1 MALILK
7 TVALATFAALAI
19 AAPALAAD
27 AVTPTEQAPPA
38 PLVDGWKYQA
48 SIYGWATAL
57 NGDVGIRGLP
67 PAHVD
72 LSAWDA
78 IQHLDGAFAGS
89 LMANDGTWLLFADFL
104 YAKVKADYDFKR
116 SSGSGDFEQEQILF
130 TALAGHR
137 IPLAVENLQLFGTI
151 GLRYQHYKA
160 TLDID
165 PERFR
170 SISRSGSKD
179 WVDPVIGLY
188 AHYDFTPKWFLDA
201 MVDIG
206 GFGVSSHFTT
216 QDTVA
221 VGYNWNDHISSTL
234 GYRVLYTNYDKGGF
248 SYDATQHGIISS
260 VIIKF

>member
-1 MALILK
+1 MTGLVQKKIG
-7 TVALATFAALAI
+7 LAMVAALL
-19 AAPALAAD
+19 AAPAIAAD
-27 AVTPTEQAPPA
+27 AVVEQA

-67 PAHVD
+67 PAHVN

-89 LMANDGTWLLFADFL
+89 LMADDGTWLLFADFM
-104 YAKVKADYDFKR
+104 YAKVSADYNFRR
-116 SSGSGDFEQEQILF
+116 SSGTADFDQEQILF
-130 TALAGHR
+130 TALAGRR
-137 IPLAVENLQLFGTI
+137 IPLPDQNLRLYGTI
-151 GLRYQHYKA
+151 GLRYQHYKVN
-160 TLDID
+160 LDID
-165 PERFR
+165 PQRFR
-170 SISRSGSKD
+170 DISRSGSKD
-179 WVDPVIGLY
+179 WVDPVIGLS
-188 AHYDFTPKWFLDA
+188 AHYDFSPKWFLDA

-221 VGYNWNDHISSTL
+221 VGYNWNDRIASTL
-234 GYRVLYTNYDKGGF
+234 GYRVLYTNYDKNGF